1 MIALRPADENE
12 RIINVETDGPAVRLV
27 DFVPHAWAFSEVGQ
41 VAPLIG
47 FTLAP
52 LWIHAQIEPLPR
64 ARNTPLGGA
73 PVTAVLLDGP
83 RKHNGTL
90 DEILSYLKTALG
102 KPLAGDDLLD
112 PALYQQW
119 SA

>member
-27 DFVPHAWAFSEVGQ
+27 DFVPHAWAFNDVGQ
-41 VAPLIG
+41 AAPLIG

-64 ARNTPLGGA
+64 ARNTPSA
-73 PVTAVLLDGP
+73 GP
-83 RKHNGTL
+83 RL
-90 DEILSYLKTALG
+90 PPCSATAPG
-102 KPLAGDDLLD
+102 STMVRSTRSCRISKRH
-112 PALYQQW
+112 
-119 SA
+119 